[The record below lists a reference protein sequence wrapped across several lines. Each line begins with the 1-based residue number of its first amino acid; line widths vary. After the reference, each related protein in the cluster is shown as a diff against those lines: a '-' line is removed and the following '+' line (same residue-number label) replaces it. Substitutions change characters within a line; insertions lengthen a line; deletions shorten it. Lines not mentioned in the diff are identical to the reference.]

1 MDRLPRSF
9 WCGLL
14 AGVGLG
20 LILAAALVELGLLA
34 TERRALTSLAGA
46 ALLLVGVVLGYR
58 TPKGK

>member
-1 MDRLPRSF
+1 VDRLPRSF

-20 LILAAALVELGLLA
+20 LVLAAALVELGLLA
-34 TERRALTSLAGA
+34 AERRAFTSLAGA
-46 ALLLVGVVLGYR
+46 VVLLVGVLLGYR